1 MLIQR
6 YLLNDALR
14 TGKNKVNNDTEKISD
29 YFEKSNLKVKGIM
42 IMNRMFI
49 SPLIVLEL
57 TKQ

>member
-6 YLLNDALR
+6 YLLKDALR
-14 TGKNKVNNDTEKISD
+14 TGKNKVNNDIEKISD